1 MNYQKTIHQKV
12 NNMRYIPLL
21 VAITIVSSFATNAQK
36 EITLQEARQKVL
48 TAPEIKQAEL
58 NLKIQRLN
66 RHLDYDFGM
75 TEATYSNDKEKA
87 LPDNQKIAITQKDMD
102 LLSIFAKRSLSHEM
116 VELSSLQRDFV
127 TTTMIKNISEAW
139 IANYCRGQIYHIYEE
154 INDSFKNILRAA
166 QIRYKAEET
175 SKLDLLA
182 TQNEGYR
189 LKIEM
194 QEALADYKQTEI
206 DLNKWFEEGSKYQ
219 ASLISS
225 EQLISSLPPIPK
237 DLGQS
242 IILDIAQKGSSV
254 EEAKWKVM
262 KSGFFPKINMGYN
275 KAIGNHTNGAYGF
288 EIGIS
293 IPLPFNGTITEA
305 KKAKIQKEHAKLE
318 AQKVSRDTKSTY
330 ASLYTDYLKWQK
342 TWQYYQENALPLAQ
356 EQHKGA
362 IKAYEEGG
370 IDYITFLQN
379 IRDAL
384 KLEVEAWLTF
394 ESYLKCYYT
403 LEYLIT
409 TNSKNEF

>member
-1 MNYQKTIHQKV
+1 
-12 NNMRYIPLL
+12 
-21 VAITIVSSFATNAQK
+21 
-36 EITLQEARQKVL
+36 
-48 TAPEIKQAEL
+48 
-58 NLKIQRLN
+58 
-66 RHLDYDFGM
+66 
-75 TEATYSNDKEKA
+75 DKEKA

-182 TQNEGYR
+182 TRNEGYR

-242 IILDIAQKGSSV
+242 IILDIAQKESSV

-318 AQKVSRDTKSTY
+318 AQ
-330 ASLYTDYLKWQK
+330 
-342 TWQYYQENALPLAQ
+342 
-356 EQHKGA
+356 
-362 IKAYEEGG
+362 
-370 IDYITFLQN
+370 
-379 IRDAL
+379 
-384 KLEVEAWLTF
+384 
-394 ESYLKCYYT
+394 
-403 LEYLIT
+403 
-409 TNSKNEF
+409 